1 MTFFGV
7 WLPPKRHI
15 ILHNIYM
22 LLVMVSQ
29 YSFLLF
35 EFIYLFDV
43 LDDLE
48 AASEASYLLF
58 TQASLCYKT
67 TVFLVNKRH
76 LIELL
81 ELMRCEMF
89 APETEVHEK
98 FLSVLAVRIRRLCL
112 FFMTSALTT
121 CTLWAMIP
129 LFDNL
134 GRRSFPFR
142 ICLRFLSLLA
152 VRIRRLCLFFMTSAL
167 TTCTLWAMIPLF
179 DNQGRRSFPFRICLR
194 FLSLLAVRIRRL
206 CLFFMT
212 SALTT
217 CTLWAMIP
225 LFDNQGRRSFPFRI
239 WMPVTPERSP
249 QYQLGYLYQVAA
261 IYISAF
267 LFIAVD
273 SVAVCMIMFGCAELD
288 IIMDKVTKVSPD
300 SVQFFSM
307 CNYMVTMLSQLFL
320 YCWCGHEL
328 TIRSEKLREVVYQCP
343 WYQQGAKFNR
353 LLWIAMERMK
363 KPIIFKAGHYIPLS
377 RQTFIAFIIKI
388 QLIPAWGVRV

>member
-1 MTFFGV
+1 MTVDIEALYLKLPKNIMSFFGV

-22 LLVMVSQ
+22 LIIMVSQ

-98 FLSVLAVRIRRLCL
+98 FLS
-112 FFMTSALTT
+112 
-121 CTLWAMIP
+121 
-129 LFDNL
+129 
-134 GRRSFPFR
+134 
-142 ICLRFLSLLA
+142 LLA
-152 VRIRRLCLFFMTSAL
+152 VRI
-167 TTCTLWAMIPLF
+167 P
-179 DNQGRRSFPFRICLR
+179 
-194 FLSLLAVRIRRL
+194 RL

-288 IIMDKVTKVSPD
+288 IIMDKVTKLQKVPLSAKLKHTERTELLDKNYKLFVDCIRHHQGVIEFMVKVENNFHANIFFQLSGSVAIICITGLRISIVSPD

-343 WYQQGAKFNR
+343 WYQQGTRFKR
-353 LLWIAMERMK
+353 LLWITMERMK

-377 RQTFIAFIIKI
+377 RQTFIAILRSSYSYFAVLNQANSK
-388 QLIPAWGVRV
+388 

>member
-1 MTFFGV
+1 MTIDIEVLYLKLPKNIMTFFGV

-129 LFDNL
+129 LFDN
-134 GRRSFPFR
+134 
-142 ICLRFLSLLA
+142 
-152 VRIRRLCLFFMTSAL
+152 
-167 TTCTLWAMIPLF
+167 
-179 DNQGRRSFPFRICLR
+179 
-194 FLSLLAVRIRRL
+194 
-206 CLFFMT
+206 
-212 SALTT
+212 
-217 CTLWAMIP
+217 
-225 LFDNQGRRSFPFRI
+225 QGRRSFPFRI

-249 QYQLGYLYQVAA
+249 QYQFGYLYQVAAIYISAFLFIAVDSLGYLYQVAA

-343 WYQQGAKFNR
+343 WYQQGTKFNR
-353 LLWIAMERMK
+353 LLWITMERMK

-377 RQTFIAFIIKI
+377 RQTFIAILRSSYSYFAVLNQANSK
-388 QLIPAWGVRV
+388 